1 VGEALGV
8 GVADALLTPDGVG
21 TAALDADGDG
31 DGTGAAGRRAR
42 PTPTTAPSTAA
53 SASQRPVRRRDV
65 AVGGI
70 AGVGGVSGI
79 DIDGAVYGSCGQRPK
94 RA

>member
-1 VGEALGV
+1 VGDGLGVGEAG
-8 GVADALLTPDGVG
+8 ALLEADGVD
-21 TAALDADGDG
+21 TVALDGDG
-31 DGTGAAGRRAR
+31 DGVGAGGRRAR

-53 SASQRPVRRRDV
+53 KANHRPVRRRDV
-65 AVGGI
+65 AGVGGI

-79 DIDGAVYGSCGQRPK
+79 DIDGAVYGSRGQRPQ